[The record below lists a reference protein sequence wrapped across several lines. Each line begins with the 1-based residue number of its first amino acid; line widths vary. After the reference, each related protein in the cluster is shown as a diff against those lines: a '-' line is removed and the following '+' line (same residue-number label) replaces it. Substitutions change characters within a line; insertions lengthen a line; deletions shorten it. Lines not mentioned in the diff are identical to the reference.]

1 MQKQLQASEDDK
13 SALTAALSTS
23 KEQCSASWS
32 QIVSLRDSQLL
43 TLEEGKSVLASE
55 LCRATEDW
63 SCAANQVA
71 ALRPALACV
80 EEKLAASEAELL
92 QLKGVALQLEH
103 EKQLRAGSE
112 AREEAERR
120 ERVAASAQALAAH
133 TEFETRIREHEQ
145 KLSLL
150 AEQHR
155 VETEALKHEA
165 AAAKLEAIH
174 HAT

>member
-1 MQKQLQASEDDK
+1 MALCKNNIRQMQSRLQALEEER
-13 SALTAALSTS
+13 SALTETLSRA
-23 KEQCSASWS
+23 KAKGASA
-32 QIVSLRDSQLL
+32 
-43 TLEEGKSVLASE
+43 
-55 LCRATEDW
+55 
-63 SCAANQVA
+63 AANITS
-71 ALRPALACV
+71 LKEALACV
-80 EEKLAASEAELL
+80 EEKLAGSEAELL

-133 TEFETRIREHEQ
+133 TEFETRIREYEQ